1 MGCSVRGATRPS
13 GCLAGRHAYGRLP
26 ARTPSTTGSTCSS
39 RSPMGSPRAGRPGPG
54 RREPEPSGSPR
65 PPASRH
71 RPAGPS
77 QCGVEIGCQLVV
89 RGGARGR
96 KGPDDHARP
105 GRQPGQVRGYGV
117 TQPAANQVAGRGP
130 TDGPAHDETHDWH
143 SCGPGSPGDRRRR
156 LVDGNND
163 APRASTPAAKGSGE
177 VRGPPHAVAGGKHR
191 CSGSPATRPL
201 VRQTAACGP
210 WTGGQREC
218 RDQRGCACAAGT
230 RASWPGAGCSAGTS
244 ACSLVSLS
252 KGWWVA
258 NAWLRPRPVVGSGRQ
273 ISAGEWRWPSSAVLE
288 RGRHHQGPAGSRYAA
303 GGRPVKPSCV
313 PRSRPVA
320 ARRSRVGDDTPHRTA
335 APTIA
340 CGQHLV
346 RSGVRC

>member
-1 MGCSVRGATRPS
+1 MGCSVRGASQPS
-13 GCLAGRHAYGRLP
+13 GCLAGRHACGRLP

-39 RSPMGSPRAGRPGPG
+39 RSPMGSPRADRPGPC

-65 PPASRH
+65 PPASRY
-71 RPAGPS
+71 RLAGPS

-89 RGGARGR
+89 RGGARGW
-96 KGPDDHARP
+96 KSPDDHARP

-117 TQPAANQVAGRGP
+117 TQPAANQVAGRGR
-130 TDGPAHDETHDWH
+130 TDNPAHDESHDWH

-156 LVDGNND
+156 LVDGNGD
-163 APRASTPAAKGSGE
+163 APRPSTPAAKGSGE

-210 WTGGQREC
+210 WTGGRRGC
-218 RDQRGCACAAGT
+218 RGQRGCAYAAGT
-230 RASWPGAGCSAGTS
+230 RGSWPGAGCSAGTS

-252 KGWWVA
+252 KAGGWRTRGCVLDRWSDRAGRSVPA
-258 NAWLRPRPVVGSGRQ
+258 SGGGLPARCSSAAGTTRAQPDHGTRPVGDRSNRRARPGHGR
-273 ISAGEWRWPSSAVLE
+273 SP
-288 RGRHHQGPAGSRYAA
+288 
-303 GGRPVKPSCV
+303 
-313 PRSRPVA
+313 
-320 ARRSRVGDDTPHRTA
+320 RSRVGDDTPHRTA

>member
-1 MGCSVRGATRPS
+1 
-13 GCLAGRHAYGRLP
+13 
-26 ARTPSTTGSTCSS
+26 
-39 RSPMGSPRAGRPGPG
+39 MGSPRAGRPGPG

-96 KGPDDHARP
+96 KSPDDHARP

-117 TQPAANQVAGRGP
+117 TQPAANQVAGRGRA
-130 TDGPAHDETHDWH
+130 DGPAHDESHDWH

-273 ISAGEWRWPSSAVLE
+273 ISAGEWRWPSSAVLGARPAPPWPSRITV
-288 RGRHHQGPAGSRYAA
+288 RGRWETGQTVVRAQVHGRSPPGVRESVTTRRPAPLHRQSLVDNTLFVRGSVVSVAADQSSPAGHL
-303 GGRPVKPSCV
+303 
-313 PRSRPVA
+313 
-320 ARRSRVGDDTPHRTA
+320 RVRWTSPLA
-335 APTIA
+335 AP
-340 CGQHLV
+340 
-346 RSGVRC
+346 